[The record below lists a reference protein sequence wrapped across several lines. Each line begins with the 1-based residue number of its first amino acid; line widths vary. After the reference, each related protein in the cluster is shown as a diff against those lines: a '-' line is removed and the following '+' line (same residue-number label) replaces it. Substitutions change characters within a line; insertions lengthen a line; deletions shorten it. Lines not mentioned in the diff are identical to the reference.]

1 VENDELLLQVG
12 AVQFVLFVL
21 LASHHNKA
29 ELLATFDRML
39 SEHQVAALGGGGT
52 GLPDEYRVVLEKYR
66 DQIKQ
71 HMSR

>member
-1 VENDELLLQVG
+1 
-12 AVQFVLFVL
+12 
-21 LASHHNKA
+21 
-29 ELLATFDRML
+29 ML